1 MTDIRFRLLGP
12 LRMWRGETEV
22 KIGSDKQ
29 RAVLALLL
37 LRAGSPVRR
46 QEIIDT
52 LWGDDTPESVVNLVQ
67 TYVGR
72 LRRQIDPGKG
82 AYSAST
88 WLAGMGTAYV
98 VRLDR
103 CDVDLVRFRAGVAG
117 ARSAAS
123 PEESLALLL
132 SALRMWNGPCLADLD
147 HVLRGHPW
155 VRAIEHERIDTLLE
169 AAKTAQRLGRS
180 ADVIPQLRAV
190 AAAEPLNEAV
200 HTSLVLALAAS
211 GMQAE
216 ALAEYGLIR
225 LRLAEELGVDPGSQL
240 RDAYFQVLRQET
252 RYEGAGVAEPPC
264 PSLLPAD
271 IADFTGREK
280 LVEQLGAL
288 IADRRPGP
296 IPVSTITGRA
306 GVGKT
311 TLAVHLAHRMSGD
324 FPGGQLYADLRGSAE
339 QPADPSRVLT
349 RFLRSLGIGGQAIP
363 EDADE
368 RAELYRTQLAG
379 RRVLVVLDDAADQAQ
394 VRPLLPGS
402 PSCSVIVTSRS
413 RMAGWPG
420 AHAVDLDLLEPHHA
434 GDLLAVIVGAE
445 RVAPEPEAATE
456 LVRLCGRLPLAI
468 RAAAT
473 RLAARPHWTLARMAG
488 RMADERHGLDELSD
502 VRATLALGYR
512 RLDEPAQRALRLLGL
527 LDLPTFAPWLVAG
540 VLEAST
546 ESAEDL
552 IDALADAYFLD
563 TAGVDAVG
571 QPRYRFHELVRRYAR
586 ELALREESEATVR
599 TVVIRALAILLALAQ
614 DADGRLPYTVR
625 APLYGRSP
633 RWPPPADV
641 REPLLADPLAWFDSE
656 RPCLVAA
663 VLQASGLGHDELAWE
678 LAAATLNAAII
689 RTPWA
694 EIGATHRSA
703 LLACRATGNRRGEA
717 VMLRGLGELDHHLG
731 RRQECLDTLNR
742 ARVLFAEIRDAPG
755 EADTAARLDV
765 LRARTAQAT

>member
-1 MTDIRFRLLGP
+1 MTGIRFRLLGP
-12 LRMWRGETEV
+12 LRVWRGETEV
-22 KIGSDKQ
+22 RIGSDKQ

-72 LRRQIDPGKG
+72 LRRQVDPGRG
-82 AYSAST
+82 ASSATT
-88 WLAGMGTAYV
+88 WLKGMGTAYV
-98 VRLDR
+98 VQLGR

-123 PEESLALLL
+123 PEESLALLIA
-132 SALRMWNGPCLADLD
+132 ALQMWNGPCLADLD

-155 VRAIEHERIDTLLE
+155 VRAIEHERIDALLE
-169 AAKTAQRLGRS
+169 AARIAQRLGRS
-180 ADVIPQLRAV
+180 ADVVPQLRAV

-240 RDAYFQVLRQET
+240 REAYFQVLRQEP
-252 RYEGAGVAEPPC
+252 RYEGADPAGAPR

-280 LVEQLGAL
+280 LVEQLSAL

-324 FPGGQLYADLRGSAE
+324 FPGGQLYADLRGSDE
-339 QPADPSRVLT
+339 QPADPSRVLS
-349 RFLRSLGIGGQAIP
+349 RFLRSLGVCDPVIP
-363 EDADE
+363 EDPDE
-368 RAELYRTQLAG
+368 RAELYRTRLAG

-413 RMAGWPG
+413 RTAGWPG

-434 GDLLAVIVGAE
+434 GDLLALIVGEE

-468 RAAAT
+468 RIAAT
-473 RLAARPHWTLARMAG
+473 RLAARPHWTLARMAS
-488 RMADERHGLDELSD
+488 RMADERRGLDELSD

-512 RLDEPAQRALRLLGL
+512 RLDGPAQRALRLLGL
-527 LDLPTFAPWLVAG
+527 LDLPTFAPWLAAG
-540 VLEAST
+540 VLETST
-546 ESAEDL
+546 EAAEDL
-552 IDALADAYFLD
+552 IDALADAYLLD
-563 TAGVDAVG
+563 LAGADAG
-571 QPRYRFHELVRRYAR
+571 GRPRYRFHELVRRYAR
-586 ELALREESEATVR
+586 ELALREESEVTVR
-599 TVVIRALAILLALAQ
+599 TVVTRALATLLALAQ
-614 DADGRLPYTVR
+614 DADGRLPHTVR
-625 APLYGRSP
+625 APVQGRSP
-633 RWPPPADV
+633 RWPPPAAV
-641 REPLLADPLAWFDSE
+641 RETLLADPLAWFDSE
-656 RPCLVAA
+656 RPCLAAA
-663 VLQASGLGHDELAWE
+663 VRQASELGHDELAWE
-678 LAAATLNAAII
+678 LAAATLNAAIT

-694 EIGATHRSA
+694 ESGATHRSA

-717 VMLRGLGELDHHLG
+717 VTLRGLGELDHRQG
-731 RRQECLDTLNR
+731 RHRECLDTLGLAR
-742 ARVLFAEIRDAPG
+742 ALFAEIGDVPG
-755 EADTAARLDV
+755 EADTAARLDA
-765 LRARTAQAT
+765 LRRPGRDG